1 MFNISILTFHFLLD
15 VSLAFSD
22 FEVVL
27 YGTDK
32 TGRVGEMY
40 LQPAFRKHCL
50 TLINSFCCSRA
61 AGSC

>member
-1 MFNISILTFHFLLD
+1 MSISDLGFEYPVMFNISILTFHFLLD

-27 YGTDK
+27 NGTDK

-40 LQPAFRKHCL
+40 LQPAESSAWL
-50 TLINSFCCSRA
+50 
-61 AGSC
+61 